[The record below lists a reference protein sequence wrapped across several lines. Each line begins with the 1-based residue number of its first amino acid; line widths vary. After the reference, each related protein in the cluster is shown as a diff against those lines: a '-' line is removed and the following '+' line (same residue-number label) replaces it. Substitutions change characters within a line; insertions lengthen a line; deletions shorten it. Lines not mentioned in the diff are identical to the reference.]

1 MKGPFL
7 ANVLGCKEDEEE
19 EGCMNVVTGEGDAPE
34 GEGRR
39 TSDDSWL
46 QMEENDR
53 DRIPPINRRV
63 LLPPCLS

>member
-1 MKGPFL
+1 MKGSFL

-19 EGCMNVVTGEGDAPE
+19 EGCMNVITGEGDAPE

-39 TSDDSWL
+39 TSDDFWL

-53 DRIPPINRRV
+53 D
-63 LLPPCLS
+63 